1 MKKILIL
8 LILLQMTSIIN
19 AQKNQFGFKAG
30 INFASL
36 SSNDNSQQKSLQS
49 QIGFNA
55 GVLVEIPISEKFA
68 VQPELFY
75 SRQGA
80 SFGSLNGGYGQ
91 TFNNTSSSFVLN
103 YFNLPVILKYKVD
116 KNTYLEFGPQLG
128 FLVSASLDS
137 DSYKSSASQTVSK
150 LFNDIDFGLNIGIG
164 IPIAKDLILNGR
176 YSLGLTNIWK
186 NADAN
191 DNFTLKNRVISA
203 GLIFIVPQK

>member
-1 MKKILIL
+1 M
-8 LILLQMTSIIN
+8 
-19 AQKNQFGFKAG
+19 
-30 INFASL
+30 
-36 SSNDNSQQKSLQS
+36 
-49 QIGFNA
+49 
-55 GVLVEIPISEKFA
+55 
-68 VQPELFY
+68 
-75 SRQGA
+75 
-80 SFGSLNGGYGQ
+80 
-91 TFNNTSSSFVLN
+91 
-103 YFNLPVILKYKVD
+103 PVILKYKVD

-150 LFNDIDFGLNIGIG
+150 LFNDIDFGLNIGVG